1 MTICIG
7 ITQSE
12 VQCKRVV
19 KNGDYCCN
27 HVFQFNEFYQQVDG
41 WPGMSE
47 VNKEINEIIKKSTN
61 DDILLKEVK
70 YYTSCF
76 IDNDRNTYWRKKCF
90 LICTKVMLIKR
101 NIVLSNN
108 SFQELV
114 NKLVENYRELGS
126 NDVLDVYKLNFRR
139 KVDESYRKE
148 ARMKNYIHFCISHSE
163 LGQDIADI
171 ICGFLYKEVIPF
183 IN

>member
-7 ITQSE
+7 ITQSD

-41 WPGMSE
+41 WPGMYE
-47 VNKEINEIIKKSTN
+47 VNTEINEIIKKSTTN

-126 NDVLDVYKLNFRR
+126 NDVLDVYELNFRR
-139 KVDESYRKE
+139 KVDSDYRLVIQN
-148 ARMKNYIHFCISHSE
+148 RCYIPLLLSRTILCTDCIMH
-163 LGQDIADI
+163 I
-171 ICGFLYKEVIPF
+171 VNF
-183 IN
+183 I